1 MRNTHSGN
9 NDVSLAQYL
18 VQVLGTGVRQG
29 CGRVHLAAGQQQTQ
43 RAAHGNAA
51 AEHHNVLTIPVDAV
65 ALHQLNDTVGGAGQ
79 RGIQRLRNVQ
89 HELAEVGRV
98 QAVSVL
104 LGGDALQHA
113 VGVQVLGQGQLH
125 NVAGARRVVV
135 QLVDLCVEL
144 FLSDVTG
151 QVHTDGV
158 NTDLCAVAVLS
169 THVRAGCGVVTD
181 QDGTQAGSNT
191 LSLERLDAL
200 LQLFLDGCGGCV
212 TV

>member
-9 NDVSLAQYL
+9 NDVSLAQHL

-29 CGRVHLAAGQQQTQ
+29 CGRVHLAASQQQTQ
-43 RAAHGNAA
+43 RATHGNAA
-51 AEHHNVLTIPVDAV
+51 AEHHNVLTVPVDAV
-65 ALHQLNDTVGGAGQ
+65 ALDQLNDTVGGAGQ

-104 LGGDALQHA
+104 LGGDALEHA

-158 NTDLCAVAVLS
+158 NTDFCAVAVLS
-169 THVRAGCGVVTD
+169 AHVRAGCGVVTD
-181 QDGTQAGSNT
+181 QHGTQAGDNT
-191 LSLERLDAL
+191 LSLECLDAF

>member
-1 MRNTHSGN
+1 M
-9 NDVSLAQYL
+9 
-18 VQVLGTGVRQG
+18 
-29 CGRVHLAAGQQQTQ
+29 
-43 RAAHGNAA
+43 
-51 AEHHNVLTIPVDAV
+51 
-65 ALHQLNDTVGGAGQ
+65 
-79 RGIQRLRNVQ
+79 
-89 HELAEVGRV
+89 

-104 LGGDALQHA
+104 LGGDALEHA

-144 FLSDVTG
+144 FLSNVTG
-151 QVHTDGV
+151 QVHADGV

-169 THVRAGCGVVTD
+169 AHVRAGCRIVTD
-181 QDGTQAGSNT
+181 QHGAQAGGNT